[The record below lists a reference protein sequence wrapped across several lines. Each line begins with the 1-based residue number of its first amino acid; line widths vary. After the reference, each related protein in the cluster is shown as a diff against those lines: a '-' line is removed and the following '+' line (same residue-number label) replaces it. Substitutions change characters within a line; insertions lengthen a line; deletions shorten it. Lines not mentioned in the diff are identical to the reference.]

1 MIESIRTQKRV
12 QNRYGI
18 DRYRIADMLNIKLE
32 SPKPEV
38 TTPSVLSTYFQSTSS
53 SVGNTTVASITLNNT
68 TAVLPTDLNEINWL
82 VDAETKTDKPEVEQ
96 TTQESEGS
104 GSDQD
109 EKLNNNF
116 QVLDFVD
123 SSNDNSQAEKL
134 VDLDAI
140 IVDEKV
146 ASTFDDIMY

>member
-1 MIESIRTQKRV
+1 
-12 QNRYGI
+12 
-18 DRYRIADMLNIKLE
+18 MLGIKLE
-32 SPKPEV
+32 NSRPEV
-38 TTPSVLSTYFQSTSS
+38 TTPSVLTTYFQSTSS
-53 SVGNTTVASITLNNT
+53 SVGNTTIASTTLSNT
-68 TAVLPTDLNEINWL
+68 TVVLPTDLNEINWL
-82 VDAETKTDKPEVEQ
+82 VDAANMTVKAEVER
-96 TTQESEGS
+96 TTLASSIKSEESEGS

-109 EKLNNNF
+109 ENLSNDF

-123 SSNDNSQAEKL
+123 SSSDQSEKL

>member
-1 MIESIRTQKRV
+1 
-12 QNRYGI
+12 
-18 DRYRIADMLNIKLE
+18 MLNIKLE
-32 SPKPEV
+32 NTRPEV
-38 TTPSVLSTYFQSTSS
+38 TTPSVLTTYFQSTSS
-53 SVGNTTVASITLNNT
+53 SVVNTTPSSTSPGNTTL
-68 TAVLPTDLNEINWL
+68 LPTDLNEINWL
-82 VDAETKTDKPEVEQ
+82 VDAANMTVKAEVEQ
-96 TTQESEGS
+96 TTLAGSTESQEGESEGS

-109 EKLNNNF
+109 ENLNNDF

-123 SSNDNSQAEKL
+123 SSSDQSEKL

>member
-1 MIESIRTQKRV
+1 
-12 QNRYGI
+12 
-18 DRYRIADMLNIKLE
+18 MLNIKLE

-53 SVGNTTVASITLNNT
+53 SAGNTTIASTTLSNT
-68 TAVLPTDLNEINWL
+68 TVVLPTDLNEINWL

-109 EKLNNNF
+109 ENLNNNF

>member
-1 MIESIRTQKRV
+1 
-12 QNRYGI
+12 
-18 DRYRIADMLNIKLE
+18 MLDIKLE
-32 SPKPEV
+32 SPRPEV
-38 TTPSVLSTYFQSTSS
+38 TTPSVLTTYFQSTSS
-53 SVGNTTVASITLNNT
+53 SVVNTTPSSTSPGNTTL
-68 TAVLPTDLNEINWL
+68 LPTDLNEINWL
-82 VDAETKTDKPEVEQ
+82 VDAANMTVKAEVEQ
-96 TTQESEGS
+96 TTLAGSTESQEGESEGS

-109 EKLNNNF
+109 ENLNNDF

-123 SSNDNSQAEKL
+123 SSSDQSEKL